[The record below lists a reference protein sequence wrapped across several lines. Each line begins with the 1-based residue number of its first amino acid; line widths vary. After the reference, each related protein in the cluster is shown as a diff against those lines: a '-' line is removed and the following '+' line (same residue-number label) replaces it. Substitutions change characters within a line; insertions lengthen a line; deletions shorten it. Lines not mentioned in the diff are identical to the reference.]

1 MYHLLTLLS
10 TYVTV
15 PVVPGQRVPGRDGRP
30 DTNPVPSRPGCLD
43 RVKTLGRTDIEYR
56 AIIIHQHTPIKSRQ
70 FFAFI
75 FLLWQVSGAAR
86 SIIVQLWCK

>member
-43 RVKTLGRTDIEYR
+43 RVKTLLLMDELKTEHLQR
-56 AIIIHQHTPIKSRQ
+56 AFSHANKQYAKR
-70 FFAFI
+70 
-75 FLLWQVSGAAR
+75 LN
-86 SIIVQLWCK
+86 